1 MEENNGYRDVWVFAD
16 HRDYFRNRVTL
27 ELIAKGKELAKK
39 RNEELGVVLFGYE
52 THEYI
57 MEYTAHGADVIYVV
71 DDPKLQHYNS
81 DAYVRLLSDMAFQYK
96 PEILLIGG
104 TDFGRELAPRV
115 AKRLET
121 GLSADCLD
129 LDIDEENSGNLVQTS
144 PAFGGNLYAVVITPT
159 RRPQMATVR
168 PGTFR
173 EHPHD
178 PKANARVIYAELK
191 DGDGS
196 DDKIHL
202 RSVEKES
209 QTFSSLEDA
218 TVVISGGRGMG
229 SREGFE
235 SLRHLASLL
244 EGEIGATRPAI
255 IDGWSDE
262 ECLIGQTG
270 KTIRPKLLITC
281 GTSGAIQYTAGIT
294 QSESVIAINK
304 DQNATIFRMADI
316 GIVGD
321 AKRLVP
327 MIIRAIERRNGSRE
341 VSNA

>member
-1 MEENNGYRDVWVFAD
+1 MEEKNDYRDVWVFAD

-27 ELIAKGKELAKK
+27 ELIAKGNKLAEK
-39 RNEELGVVLFGYE
+39 RNAELGVVLFGYE

-71 DDPKLQHYNS
+71 DNPKLRHYKS
-81 DAYVRLLSDMAFQYK
+81 EAYVRLLSDMAAHYK

-104 TDFGRELAPRV
+104 TDFGRELAARV

-129 LDIDEENSGNLVQTS
+129 LDIDESSGNLVQTS
-144 PAFGGNLYAVVITPT
+144 PAFGGNLYAVVVTPT

-173 EHPHD
+173 ELTHNPN
-178 PKANARVIYAELK
+178 ANARVIYPNLD

-209 QTFSSLEDA
+209 QAFSSLEDA
-218 TVVISGGRGMG
+218 TVVICGGRGMG

-235 SLRHLASLL
+235 SLRQLAAQL

-262 ECLIGQTG
+262 ACLIGQTG
-270 KTIRPKLLITC
+270 KNIRPKLLITC

-304 DQNATIFRMADI
+304 DPNATIFRMADI

-321 AKRLVP
+321 ARRLVP
-327 MIIRAIERRNGSRE
+327 MVIRALERRNGLKE
-341 VSNA
+341 VSNG